1 MKKYKLKKLDKFN
14 CILQN
19 VKTKQDYYQ
28 NIEDLEKEIEELK
41 VSSLRFSNLYKREQ
55 LVICEKNSL
64 GWRFEKILGEEIL
77 KDLK

>member
-1 MKKYKLKKLDKFN
+1 MKKYKLYKLDKFS
-14 CILQN
+14 CGLHK
-19 VKTKQDYYQ
+19 VKTKQKYYQ

-64 GWRFEKILGEEIL
+64 GWRIEKILGEEIL